1 MGTTV
6 AVVRYF
12 AQSGALQ
19 RIHVYREHRLAFAFL
34 TGSSGPEASVIAA
47 VLFNFSH
54 RSQRNIFGVNGD
66 SMSTK
71 HCLQRRRASQ
81 GRRFIF
87 FPLSTDGLLSLIRKA
102 IGFFWHYSCFFLFDT
117 PVPTQRS
124 GPALFFPKP
133 ARWPG
138 CAIRRS
144 GNLDYSCFSL
154 STRRRGYSTPPPLFF

>member
-1 MGTTV
+1 MCDYPHNPV
-6 AVVRYF
+6 LSSVVC
-12 AQSGALQ
+12 
-19 RIHVYREHRLAFAFL
+19 REHRWLSRFRRA
-34 TGSSGPEASVIAA
+34 SSGPRLGVMAA

-54 RSQRNIFGVNGD
+54 RSQTKIFGVNGE

-71 HCLQRRRASQ
+71 YCLQRRRASQ

-117 PVPTQRS
+117 PVPTQWL

-144 GNLDYSCFSL
+144 GNLVYSCFSFL
-154 STRRRGYSTPPPLFF
+154 KGGGTTPPRLHYF